1 MEWRVTGGYRLV
13 MVPQD
18 PARPARR
25 ASDADRDQ
33 VIQVLKDGS
42 AQGRLS
48 QETFM
53 ARVEAALHA
62 KDSGELAELLC
73 DLPAPPREHPP
84 GPPPRPRTARLGARA
99 AATCS
104 ALTTQFRALVGTPR
118 VPRLV
123 LPRGRAVFTIGR
135 AHDCDLP
142 LSDMT
147 VSRYHAEL
155 RRSGDEW
162 LLVDVGSTNGT
173 RANGWRVGRGFTVR
187 AGDRVSFGLV
197 TFVLADQA

>member
-1 MEWRVTGGYRLV
+1 VSSPTCSATC
-13 MVPQD
+13 P
-18 PARPARR
+18 PRR
-25 ASDADRDQ
+25 ANTR
-33 VIQVLKDGS
+33 
-42 AQGRLS
+42 
-48 QETFM
+48 
-53 ARVEAALHA
+53 
-62 KDSGELAELLC
+62 
-73 DLPAPPREHPP
+73 
-84 GPPPRPRTARLGARA
+84 PPPRPRARRLGAA
-99 AATCS
+99 VAATCS
-104 ALTTQFRALVGTPR
+104 MLTTQFRALARTPR
-118 VPRLV
+118 APRLV

-173 RANGWRVGRGFTVR
+173 RANGWRVGQGFTVR

-197 TFVLADQA
+197 TFVLADRA